1 MYRER
6 LVVKKDNKN
15 DEETIITVQEEIIG
29 PYYVNYVK
37 RKERKKN
44 NNNYK
49 IIEDTRTTEE
59 KELDIKAL
67 ESIRRKAIKEL
78 ESEDTTAQQKINAC
92 WRLLNSCG
100 FEEATNE
107 LQLQRQKSSSNWL
120 RGGF

>member
-1 MYRER
+1 
-6 LVVKKDNKN
+6 VVKKDNKN
-15 DEETIITVQEEIIG
+15 EETIITVEEEIIG

-49 IIEDTRTTEE
+49 MIEDTRTIEE

-78 ESEDTTAQQKINAC
+78 ESEDTTTQQKIKAC

-107 LQLQRQKSSSNWL
+107 LQQQLQRHKSSNWL